1 MSSPYRFGEC
11 ELHVA
16 DRRLLIGGTPAPL
29 GGRAFEVLRVLVEQ
43 RARPVPKDELLDTV
57 WPGQFVEEGNLPVQ
71 VSTLRKLLGP
81 QSISTV
87 PGRGY
92 RFSLYVHGDDARAD
106 RAGAEGGSDAATEAT
121 SAPPRSNLPLQT
133 TALLGRDDDLA
144 QLQAGLAR
152 APLLTLVGASGIG
165 KTRLALAAAQS
176 QAASN
181 GALFEDGVWW
191 VDLADLLD
199 ADLLVGRIALALGL
213 GIERASDPASALIE
227 GLRKARMLVV
237 LDNCEHLLDRLA
249 PLVQTAIATAPNVRW
264 LLTSQEPL
272 KLAAESVLRLTPLA
286 VPAAGTPLGEALQS
300 GALAL
305 LVERARAADRR
316 FMLTPAQSGLA
327 IEICRQLDGM
337 PLALEMAAA
346 RLPWMGVQAVH
357 DRLGERLRML
367 RDDTRPGSARHRTLL
382 AAMDWSHA
390 LLSASEQA
398 VFRRLAVFRGGF
410 TLQTAPAVVADGH
423 VVDAWDAIDA
433 LGGLVDKSLIQID
446 GDPQANELRYRTLES
461 ARLFAQE
468 RLDASGEG
476 RAVRERHAEAMS
488 AFAQAWSERMW
499 NEPDVVWLAATEPEA
514 DNLRGALETLLEPA
528 RHTGPAAQAAA
539 AQLAPVFDLLSWIDI
554 SRFGGAEVRRWA
566 PRVEALLA
574 AAEAAPGGSA
584 DPQVDAQ
591 VKTRL
596 RLILGGAWRNTA
608 PAHSLAIWRDVLA
621 RPRVSGDSVLRF
633 RLACCAA
640 TAAARTGQTDEAAAH
655 WRDACQL
662 LDPTWP
668 PRLRLLEADAAGF
681 VAHFSSDSA
690 AAREHFARFR
700 TLALQAGADG
710 GLMVVSHNLADIA
723 LSLGEVDEAVRIG
736 RELVAWLRTQRS
748 PYNLGFALGN
758 LFAAQVQQPEPAA
771 ALAAGAE
778 ALTMLRRNENAVWLF
793 DHFALFA
800 ARQGAYTDAAR
811 LLGYADKARA
821 STGTPRDTSEAQACQ
836 MARAAVDAA
845 LGAPLRERLAAE
857 GAALGDAEADALAI
871 RPRPC

>member
-92 RFSLYVHGDDARAD
+92 RFSLHVHGDDARD
-106 RAGAEGGSDAATEAT
+106 ERAGAEGGSDAATEPAST
-121 SAPPRSNLPLQT
+121 PPRSNLPLQT
-133 TALLGRDDDLA
+133 TALLGREEDMA

-176 QAASN
+176 QALSN
-181 GALFEDGVWW
+181 GALFDDGVWW

-199 ADLLVGRIALALGL
+199 ADRLVGRIAQALGL
-213 GIERASDPASALIE
+213 AIERASDPAAALIE

-249 PLVQTAIATAPNVRW
+249 PLVQAAIATAPNVRW

-272 KLAAESVLRLTPLA
+272 KLAAERVLRLAPLA
-286 VPAAGTPLGEALQS
+286 VPAAGTPLDEALQS

-316 FMLTPAQSGLA
+316 FTLTPAQSGLA

-514 DNLRGALETLLEPA
+514 DNLRVALETVLDPA
-528 RHTGPAAQAAA
+528 RHTGPAVHLAATQAAS
-539 AQLAPVFDLLSWIDI
+539 LFDLLSWIDI
-554 SRFGGAEVRRWA
+554 SRFGGAEVRRMG
-566 PRVEALLA
+566 PRVEALLTAFETA
-574 AAEAAPGGSA
+574 ADASP
-584 DPQVDAQ
+584 DPRVL
-591 VKTRL
+591 TRL
-596 RLILGGAWRNTA
+596 RLIVGGAWRNTA
-608 PAHSLAIWRDVLA
+608 PAHSLTIWRDALA
-621 RPRVSGDSVLRF
+621 RPGVGGERVLRF

-640 TAAARTGQTDEAAAH
+640 TAAARTGQIDEAAAH
-655 WRDACQL
+655 WRDARTL
-662 LDPTWP
+662 LDPAWP

-681 VAHFSSDSA
+681 VAHFSGDSA
-690 AAREHFARFR
+690 AAREHFGRFR
-700 TLALQAGADG
+700 ALALQAGADG

-748 PYNLGFALGN
+748 PFNLGFALGN

-778 ALTMLRRNENAVWLF
+778 ALAMLRRNENAVWLF
-793 DHFALFA
+793 DHFALLA

-821 STGTPRDTSEAQACQ
+821 ATGTPRDTSEAQACQ
-836 MARAAVDAA
+836 RARAAVEAA
-845 LGAPLRERLAAE
+845 LGAPLREQLAAE